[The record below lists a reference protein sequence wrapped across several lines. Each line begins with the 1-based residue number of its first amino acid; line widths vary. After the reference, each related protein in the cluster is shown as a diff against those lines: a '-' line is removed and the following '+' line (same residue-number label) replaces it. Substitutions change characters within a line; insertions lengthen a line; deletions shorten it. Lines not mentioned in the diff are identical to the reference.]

1 MLFDGRKSILFFSV
15 IAGNDGSTTPA
26 IMVPTKEPGTV
37 TGNNAGTTTEAVTPI
52 VSSGIIPITTSPMG
66 PTKRPTTEQ
75 GQEPSTTEI
84 VTPTKGS

>member
-1 MLFDGRKSILFFSV
+1 MLFYGRNIYTFFSV
-15 IAGNDGSTTPA
+15 IAGNDGSTSPA
-26 IMVPTKEPGTV
+26 IMVPTKEPRTP
-37 TGNNAGTTTEAVTPI
+37 GNNAGTTTEAVTPI
-52 VSSGIIPITTSPMG
+52 VSIGNIPTTTSPMG

>member
-1 MLFDGRKSILFFSV
+1 MLFYGRNIYTFFSLK
-15 IAGNDGSTTPA
+15 AGNDGSTTTA
-26 IMVPTKEPGTV
+26 IKVPTKEPGTP
-37 TGNNAGTTTEAVTPI
+37 GNNAGTTTEAVTPI
-52 VSSGIIPITTSPMG
+52 VPITTSPNG